1 MAMSNQ
7 LARILENGSGG
18 PQERAVPWT
27 PFRDLV
33 GFDPFQSLRASYGFD
48 FDVSRSENGYDVDV
62 PVPGYSPD
70 QVDVSLKDGVLTIGG
85 KSQRR
90 SFTRSFM
97 IPEDVNVEAIGA
109 AVKEGMLHLTL
120 PRRPEAKPRKINVA

>member
-1 MAMSNQ
+1 M
-7 LARILENGSGG
+7 
-18 PQERAVPWT
+18 PWT